1 MLWSTNKRLAT
12 NICEIFLKDDGII
25 LVKNLSEQT
34 TSRRAPVG
42 ILLPGK
48 MDRQLD
54 FNAKTLDTRRKRM
67 YNDYILLKNAKSRPR
82 SADTKGDEF
91 L

>member
-1 MLWSTNKRLAT
+1 M
-12 NICEIFLKDDGII
+12 KDDGII
-25 LVKNLSEQT
+25 LGKNLSEQT

-42 ILLPGK
+42 ILLSEK

-67 YNDYILLKNAKSRPR
+67 YNYYILLKIRKIKTAECGYERR
-82 SADTKGDEF
+82 
-91 L
+91 